1 MGKLQDYQLDL
12 YERYGDVALSAWTI
26 VNQYLAVTVKEVV
39 LKKVLG
45 TNMTLDA
52 AEIAARNEI
61 FLEICEIIQEGSS
74 EYTLDALEYMQAF
87 ERGYTNDDQAEAEMW
102 SEAEA
107 RMTKEE
113 FRHITG
119 ELPKSPG
126 A

>member
-26 VNQYLAVTVKEVV
+26 VTKYPFILKEVI

-45 TNMTLDA
+45 TDMTLDTA
-52 AEIAARNEI
+52 KFAARNEI

-87 ERGYTNDDQAEAEMW
+87 ERGYTDDDQAEAEMW
-102 SEAEA
+102 TRAEA
-107 RMTKEE
+107 QMTKEE
-113 FRHITG
+113 FERIVG
-119 ELPKSPG
+119 PQD
-126 A
+126 